1 MNEYLP
7 ECPICNHVMLSLGN
21 NEYQC
26 LSCKKI
32 YKVLDRVDECI
43 NSLECSHKSGTIEK
57 KESKERILG

>member
-7 ECPICNHVMLSLGN
+7 ECPICNHVMLNLGN

-32 YKVLDRVDECI
+32 YKVLDRVNECI
-43 NSLECSHKSGTIEK
+43 NSLEYSHKCGTIEK